1 MSEFMTGLCFGGAL
15 GLIAAVAA
23 LFLSDLVWPTFPSS
37 RKDL

>member
-1 MSEFMTGLCFGGAL
+1 MSEFMTGMCLGAAI

-37 RKDL
+37 HKDL